1 MNKQRL
7 EQLFSGLLV
16 LSFFLPWV
24 DDGFISLSAMQYP
37 GFVLGISGNGQAA
50 FLYALYLIP
59 VLAVAVILFSFQG
72 KNTKVLSL
80 VLGALSIVLGGYIL
94 YEGAFAFG
102 SFIAILAGLGI
113 VVTEL
118 KEDWEH
124 YISISSVSNVFQP
137 FQISNDYLDKGND
150 NLDKGFLG
158 HPIGLRTLFLTEMWE
173 RMSYYGMR
181 ALLVLY
187 MTGTITNFNP
197 GLGWTQMESQAIYG
211 IYVGMVYF
219 MVVPGGWIADN
230 ILGHQKAVLY
240 GAMIIALG
248 HFTLAIPVEQTFFL
262 GLIFVVLGTG
272 LLKGNISTIV
282 GKLYKEDDSRRESGY
297 TIFYM
302 AINIGSTLGFL
313 VCSYLGEKIGWHWG
327 FGAAGIGMSFGVLQ
341 FIFSK
346 KLLGVAGI
354 NPNPMEDRRRAKLVL
369 GTKVSL
375 GVMFVVIA
383 SGLLGFYSI
392 EPRVFAENFSYFL
405 TVVAGLYFL
414 YLFFFAGL
422 TSAEKRNLLL
432 LGLLFIGAA
441 AFWSGFDQSAS
452 SLSIFARDYT
462 DLSVSGYIIPV
473 GWLQFANPIFVVIF
487 APIFAG
493 IWTHLGRINLNPALP
508 IKFALGLVLMAV
520 SFVIMLFAVELAMET
535 APVGMR
541 WLILTYLLQTWGE
554 LTLSPIGLAAFSRYS
569 PKKYIGQMFG
579 LWFLA
584 SAIGGVLAGLLGGDA
599 MDAGLESISPVF
611 NFMIKYYLAIALILI
626 VLSRFIKRPDSPK
639 SEDKEAA
646 N

>member
-1 MNKQRL
+1 MSN
-7 EQLFSGLLV
+7 
-16 LSFFLPWV
+16 
-24 DDGFISLSAMQYP
+24 
-37 GFVLGISGNGQAA
+37 
-50 FLYALYLIP
+50 
-59 VLAVAVILFSFQG
+59 
-72 KNTKVLSL
+72 
-80 VLGALSIVLGGYIL
+80 
-94 YEGAFAFG
+94 
-102 SFIAILAGLGI
+102 
-113 VVTEL
+113 
-118 KEDWEH
+118 
-124 YISISSVSNVFQP
+124 SSVS
-137 FQISNDYLDKGND
+137 SDY
-150 NLDKGFLG
+150 LDKGFLG

-187 MTGTITNFNP
+187 MTGAVTNFNP

-248 HFTLAIPVEQTFFL
+248 HFTLAIPIQQTFFL

-282 GKLYKEDDSRRESGY
+282 GKLYKEDDGRRESGY

-327 FGAAGIGMSFGVLQ
+327 FGAAGVGMSFGVLQ
-341 FIFSK
+341 FIYSK

-369 GTKVSL
+369 GTKISL
-375 GVMFVVIA
+375 GVMVVVIA

-392 EPRVFAENFSYFL
+392 EPRGFAENFSYFL

-422 TSAEKRNLLL
+422 TSAEKRNLILL
-432 LGLLFIGAA
+432 ALLFVGAA

-462 DLSVSGYIIPV
+462 DLSVSGYIIPI

-599 MDAGLESISPVF
+599 LDTGLESISPVF

-626 VLSRFIKRPDSPK
+626 VLSRFIKKPASPNP
-639 SEDKEAA
+639 EDETAS

>member
-1 MNKQRL
+1 MSN
-7 EQLFSGLLV
+7 
-16 LSFFLPWV
+16 
-24 DDGFISLSAMQYP
+24 
-37 GFVLGISGNGQAA
+37 
-50 FLYALYLIP
+50 
-59 VLAVAVILFSFQG
+59 
-72 KNTKVLSL
+72 
-80 VLGALSIVLGGYIL
+80 
-94 YEGAFAFG
+94 
-102 SFIAILAGLGI
+102 
-113 VVTEL
+113 
-118 KEDWEH
+118 
-124 YISISSVSNVFQP
+124 SSVS
-137 FQISNDYLDKGND
+137 SDY
-150 NLDKGFLG
+150 LDKGFLG

-187 MTGTITNFNP
+187 MTGTVTNFNP

-248 HFTLAIPVEQTFFL
+248 HFTLAIPIQQTFFL

-282 GKLYKEDDSRRESGY
+282 GKLYKEDDGRRESGY

-341 FIFSK
+341 FIYSK

-369 GTKVSL
+369 GTKISL
-375 GVMFVVIA
+375 GVMVVVIA

-392 EPRVFAENFSYFL
+392 EPRGFAENFSYFL

-422 TSAEKRNLLL
+422 TSAEKRNLILL
-432 LGLLFIGAA
+432 ALLFVGAA

-462 DLSVSGYIIPV
+462 DLSVSGYIIPI

-508 IKFALGLVLMAV
+508 IKFAFGLVLMAV

-599 MDAGLESISPVF
+599 LDAGLESISPVF

-626 VLSRFIKRPDSPK
+626 VLSRFVKKPASPNP
-639 SEDKEAA
+639 EDEIAS

>member
-1 MNKQRL
+1 MSN
-7 EQLFSGLLV
+7 
-16 LSFFLPWV
+16 
-24 DDGFISLSAMQYP
+24 
-37 GFVLGISGNGQAA
+37 
-50 FLYALYLIP
+50 
-59 VLAVAVILFSFQG
+59 
-72 KNTKVLSL
+72 
-80 VLGALSIVLGGYIL
+80 
-94 YEGAFAFG
+94 
-102 SFIAILAGLGI
+102 
-113 VVTEL
+113 
-118 KEDWEH
+118 
-124 YISISSVSNVFQP
+124 SSVS
-137 FQISNDYLDKGND
+137 SDY
-150 NLDKGFLG
+150 LDKGFLG

-187 MTGTITNFNP
+187 MTGTVTNFNP

-248 HFTLAIPVEQTFFL
+248 HFTLAIPIQQTFFL

-282 GKLYKEDDSRRESGY
+282 GKLYKEDDGRRESGY

-341 FIFSK
+341 FIYSK
-346 KLLGVAGI
+346 KQLGVAGI

-369 GTKVSL
+369 GTKISL
-375 GVMFVVIA
+375 GVMVVVIA

-392 EPRVFAENFSYFL
+392 EPRGFAENFSYFL

-422 TSAEKRNLLL
+422 TSAEKRNLILL
-432 LGLLFIGAA
+432 ALLFVGAA

-462 DLSVSGYIIPV
+462 DLSVSGYIIPI

-508 IKFALGLVLMAV
+508 IKFAFGLMLMAV

-599 MDAGLESISPVF
+599 LDAGLESISPVF

-626 VLSRFIKRPDSPK
+626 VLSRFIKKPASPNP
-639 SEDKEAA
+639 EDETAS

>member
-1 MNKQRL
+1 MSN
-7 EQLFSGLLV
+7 
-16 LSFFLPWV
+16 
-24 DDGFISLSAMQYP
+24 
-37 GFVLGISGNGQAA
+37 
-50 FLYALYLIP
+50 
-59 VLAVAVILFSFQG
+59 
-72 KNTKVLSL
+72 
-80 VLGALSIVLGGYIL
+80 
-94 YEGAFAFG
+94 
-102 SFIAILAGLGI
+102 
-113 VVTEL
+113 
-118 KEDWEH
+118 
-124 YISISSVSNVFQP
+124 SSVS
-137 FQISNDYLDKGND
+137 SDY
-150 NLDKGFLG
+150 LDKGFLG

-187 MTGTITNFNP
+187 MTGTVTNFNP

-248 HFTLAIPVEQTFFL
+248 HFTLAIPIQQTFFL

-282 GKLYKEDDSRRESGY
+282 GKLYKEDDGRRESGY

-341 FIFSK
+341 FIYSK

-369 GTKVSL
+369 GTKISL

-392 EPRVFAENFSYFL
+392 EPRGFAENFSYFL

-422 TSAEKRNLLL
+422 TSAEKRNLIL
-432 LGLLFIGAA
+432 LGLLFVGAA

-462 DLSVSGYIIPV
+462 DLSVSGYIIPI

-508 IKFALGLVLMAV
+508 IKFAFGLVLMAV

-554 LTLSPIGLAAFSRYS
+554 LTLSPIVLAAFSRYS

-599 MDAGLESISPVF
+599 LDAGLESISPVF

-626 VLSRFIKRPDSPK
+626 VLSRFVKKPASPNP
-639 SEDKEAA
+639 EDETAS